1 MTTSHSRCERTHT
14 DAMAI
19 DPNVNMADFFPAGGQ
34 TGRPRS
40 FKKRRRRN
48 RSNFF
53 YLLESAGKISE
64 ESDTTDEA
72 LRDYMENIAAQQSD
86 SDLDIN
92 MARRL
97 SSLRCQL
104 NNLTNEP
111 HPLAEK
117 VDSDSCAELSYQ
129 KKRRKRKRKQ
139 KKMCAGNSCNTHNSP
154 SVTLQPSLFKLP
166 SMMNQSKLHSPH
178 YTAGKHVVLKAHRS
192 RLNDDGFLA
201 DVENTNS
208 CSEYANYSV
217 SGVPTGSLGQKPQ
230 WYYSKH
236 ESAMECGQDSPDS
249 DHDTMNVSDYNT
261 HETESSALSSSSE
274 DNLFTN
280 DEGQFGDDEQEESCY
295 ETDSQCWWRGRSNS
309 DEGDQRFH
317 KLYRETLEY
326 LKSKPFFVEEDQGWF
341 AELRAWQFSL
351 SRNKIIRKKFISSDL
366 EKKTCLPIKHKVKV
380 ALCCNKLHCKL
391 WDCCI

>member
-1 MTTSHSRCERTHT
+1 
-14 DAMAI
+14 
-19 DPNVNMADFFPAGGQ
+19 
-34 TGRPRS
+34 
-40 FKKRRRRN
+40 
-48 RSNFF
+48 
-53 YLLESAGKISE
+53 
-64 ESDTTDEA
+64 
-72 LRDYMENIAAQQSD
+72 
-86 SDLDIN
+86 
-92 MARRL
+92 
-97 SSLRCQL
+97 
-104 NNLTNEP
+104 
-111 HPLAEK
+111 
-117 VDSDSCAELSYQ
+117 
-129 KKRRKRKRKQ
+129 
-139 KKMCAGNSCNTHNSP
+139 
-154 SVTLQPSLFKLP
+154 
-166 SMMNQSKLHSPH
+166 MMNQSKLHSPH

-192 RLNDDGFLA
+192 RLNDDDFLA

-366 EKKTCLPIKHKVKV
+366 ETKTCLPVKHKVKV
-380 ALCCNKLHCKL
+380 ASCCNKLHCKL